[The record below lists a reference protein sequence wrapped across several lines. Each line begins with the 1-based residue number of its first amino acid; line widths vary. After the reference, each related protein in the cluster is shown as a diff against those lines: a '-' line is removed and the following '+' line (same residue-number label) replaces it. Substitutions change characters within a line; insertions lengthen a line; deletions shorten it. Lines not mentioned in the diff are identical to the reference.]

1 MMKRSTNKLLVR
13 LPTSEAKELGICVQ
27 IVLDLTQYRI
37 LIFKYFHSGPQ
48 CCSLPE
54 ASLEQIHSYENVP

>member
-1 MMKRSTNKLLVR
+1 MMKRSANKLLVR
-13 LPTSEAKELGICVQ
+13 LPTLEAKEFGICAQ
-27 IVLDLTQYRI
+27 IVLDLTQHRI

-54 ASLEQIHSYENVP
+54 ASLEQTHSYENVP